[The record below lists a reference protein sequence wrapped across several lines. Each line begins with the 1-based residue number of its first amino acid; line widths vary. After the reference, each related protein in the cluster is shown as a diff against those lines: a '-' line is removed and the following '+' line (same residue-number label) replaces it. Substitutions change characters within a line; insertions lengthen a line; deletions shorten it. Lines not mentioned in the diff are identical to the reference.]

1 MMEQPTPQRADRS
14 RPRNRVVVVFGTLG
28 LVVPVVLYSL
38 DSYVGRDLRVHRQ
51 LSNFLWSFAI
61 PYLWPSAAV
70 LLPASASNARDSFVF
85 WTMSLVLNVAIYSA
99 VGFAILHLVRFVSK
113 LGTKSD

>member
-1 MMEQPTPQRADRS
+1 
-14 RPRNRVVVVFGTLG
+14 VVFAALG
-28 LVVPVVLYSL
+28 LFIPGVLYGL

-51 LSNFLWSFAI
+51 LGKFLWSLAI

-70 LLPASASNARDSFVF
+70 LLPARAGSIGDSIVF

-99 VGFAILHLVRFVSK
+99 VGFAISRLGRLVSK
-113 LGTKSD
+113 GKNSE